1 MLSSSTKRVNKL
13 KLYTMNNLEELS
25 NIYKFTKEQIFEI
38 EVVAKV
44 LPFRTNSYVVEE
56 LIDWSKVPEDPFY
69 KLTFLNKEMLL
80 PQHYEQVAKAL
91 EQRKAKEEVDVIV
104 ADIRKQ
110 LNPHP
115 ANQLTANIKTLEGEV
130 VEGLQHK
137 YQETC
142 LVFPSSGQT
151 CFAYCTFCFR
161 WPQFVG
167 VTSLKFATDES
178 KRYLDYIKEHK
189 ELTDVLFTGGD
200 PLLMKANLLKQYIE
214 PLLTKDFAHI
224 RSIRIGTK
232 VLGFWPYRLL
242 TDPDAE
248 ELLAL
253 FRKVVNSGKHL
264 AIMAHFNHYKELLT
278 QAQRKASIRILE
290 TGAQIRTQSP
300 IINHINDSEDIWARM
315 WQEQVEQAMIPY
327 YMFIERNTGPQH
339 YFSLPLVKVFEI
351 YRNAINKLSGLGRT
365 ARGPVMSAIPGKIS
379 IDGVVEIDKQK
390 AFVLSFLQARN
401 TDWVKRPFFA
411 KYDSEA
417 TWFTELQPLIGQNF
431 F

>member
-1 MLSSSTKRVNKL
+1 
-13 KLYTMNNLEELS
+13 MNNLEELS
-25 NIYKFTKEQIFEI
+25 NIYKFSKEQMFEI

-56 LIDWSKVPEDPFY
+56 LIDWNKVPEDPFY

-80 PQHYEQVAKAL
+80 PQHYGKIAKAL
-91 EQRKAKEEVDVIV
+91 EQRKAKEEIDTIV
-104 ADIRKQ
+104 TDIRKE

-115 ANQLTANIKTLEGEV
+115 ASQLTANIKTLEGEIV
-130 VEGLQHK
+130 AGLQHK

-142 LVFPSSGQT
+142 LIFPSSGQT

-178 KRYLDYIKEHK
+178 KTYLDYIKKHK

-214 PLLTKDFAHI
+214 PLLTKDFSHI
-224 RSIRIGTK
+224 RTIRIGTK

-253 FRKVVNSGKHL
+253 FKKVVNSGKHL

-278 QAQRKASIRILE
+278 QAQKKASIRILE

-300 IINHINDSEDIWARM
+300 LINHINDSEDIWARM
-315 WQEQVEQAMIPY
+315 WQE
-327 YMFIERNTGPQH
+327 
-339 YFSLPLVKVFEI
+339 
-351 YRNAINKLSGLGRT
+351 
-365 ARGPVMSAIPGKIS
+365 
-379 IDGVVEIDKQK
+379 
-390 AFVLSFLQARN
+390 
-401 TDWVKRPFFA
+401 
-411 KYDSEA
+411 
-417 TWFTELQPLIGQNF
+417 
-431 F
+431 